1 LTLARSAEI
10 DATVERPRPYNCLIR
25 SVHDRSRSEGTDTK
39 WLFAHVNARG
49 VPMYDVQARI
59 VQVQTLLD
67 FSALFAAQPSPRCNR
82 SKADKLAF
90 CHGIVSLLFE
100 LARLVLSWRSRQQAL
115 RRDSSP
121 AFFKVSSPPTMDR
134 DNRSQT

>member
-1 LTLARSAEI
+1 MNAAGEVLEFGAGVPL
-10 DATVERPRPYNCLIR
+10 
-25 SVHDRSRSEGTDTK
+25 SEQGPAPTRVVAGFGF
-39 WLFAHVNARG
+39 WLF
-49 VPMYDVQARI
+49 
-59 VQVQTLLD
+59 LLSD
-67 FSALFAAQPSPRCNR
+67 IILFSALFAAQPLTALQPLKGRL
-82 SKADKLAF
+82 LAF

-115 RRDSSP
+115 RRDSSL